1 MKHIR
6 HLIIQQKKNADGGS
20 VETVSSAVITALYNM
35 SKDEQLVYNSTDLK
49 GDLHCAVCSAKQVNY
64 LMTQYPDLS
73 IEADTYTVD
82 FEDPEVENICVT
94 NWGSNGS
101 ITLSQLQTVTSV
113 GTVFKGNTNIVKFN
127 EFQNFTGLTVQYTNY
142 NQQTFSG
149 CTNLKEIVL
158 PSNTSCIGSQMFQN
172 CSSLESLT
180 IPNSVK
186 EVGNQAFKGCSSI
199 QSLVFTGLTG
209 QLILES
215 MNSLT
220 SLTINEGC
228 TSLEVGDLASLEQID
243 VPASVQR
250 IRVRNCSGVKIIN
263 FAPNSRLTG
272 FAGSD
277 GAFWRTANL
286 TTINNF
292 PTTYTSTQASAF
304 EGCINLVTMIPL
316 PNGCTSVPRACY
328 CDCNSMAGEFI
339 IPATVTSIGEY
350 AFRNTNSFTGIRIYA
365 TTPPT
370 INVLQFGHLFSN
382 ASSNNNPAVGYPIYV
397 PQSAL
402 ADYQADT
409 NWSKF
414 GSRLQ
419 GFTE

>member
-1 MKHIR
+1 MT
-6 HLIIQQKKNADGGS
+6 HLYIEQNTGLT
-20 VETVSSAVITALYNM
+20 ENVSSSVIKKLYELAVGGTLDAT
-35 SKDEQLVYNSTDLK
+35 SDLK
-49 GDLHCAVCSAKQVNY
+49 GTLHTTIVAANHKAY
-64 LMTQYPDLS
+64 LEGMFSDFHVTADEYSLS
-73 IEADTYTVD
+73 
-82 FEDPEVENICVT
+82 FEDAEVENICIT

-101 ITLSQLQTVTSV
+101 VTLAQLQAVTSV
-113 GTVFKGNTNIVKFN
+113 GAIFRGNTNIVKFN

-158 PSNTSCIGSQMFQN
+158 PSNTSCIGTQMFQN

-209 QLILES
+209 ALRLEL

-228 TSLEVGDLASLEQID
+228 TSIEILDLTSLEQID

-250 IRVRNCSGVKIIN
+250 IRVRNSSGVKIIN
-263 FAPNSRLTG
+263 FAPNSSLTG
-272 FAGSD
+272 FGGSD

-292 PTTYTSTQASAF
+292 PSTYTTTQASAF
-304 EGCINLVTMIPL
+304 EDCNSLVTMIPL
-316 PNGCTSVPRACY
+316 PSNCTLVPAGCYSNCY
-328 CDCNSMAGEFI
+328 AMQGEMI
-339 IPATVTSIGEY
+339 IPSTVTQINKY
-350 AFRNTNSFTGIRIYA
+350 AFRRTDSFTGVRIYA

-370 INVLQFGHLFSN
+370 INDTSTIGHLFSN
-382 ASSNNNPAVGYPIYV
+382 STSNGQASSGYPIYV
-397 PQSAL
+397 PNSAL
-402 ADYQADT
+402 SAYQADS
-409 NWSKF
+409 NWSQF
-414 GSRLQ
+414 GSRLV
-419 GFTE
+419 GFDPS

>member
-1 MKHIR
+1 MT
-6 HLIIQQKKNADGGS
+6 HLYIEQTES
-20 VETVSSAVITALYNM
+20 STEEVSSGVIKKLYDMALAGL
-35 SKDEQLVYNSTDLK
+35 DSTSNLK
-49 GDLHCAVCSAKQVNY
+49 GTLHTTVTSAKEKTY
-64 LMTQYPDLS
+64 LEGLFPNFHVTADQYTLS
-73 IEADTYTVD
+73 
-82 FEDPEVENICVT
+82 FEDAEVENICVT
-94 NWGSNGS
+94 NWGSNGA
-101 ITLSQLQTVTSV
+101 ITLAQLQAVTSV
-113 GTVFKGNTNIVKFN
+113 GSVFIGNTNIVKFN

-158 PSNTSCIGSQMFQN
+158 PSNTSCIGSKMFQN

-199 QSLVFTGLTG
+199 QSLAFTGLTG
-209 QLILES
+209 GLRLES

-228 TSLEVGDLASLEQID
+228 TIIDFTDLTSLEQID
-243 VPASVQR
+243 VPASVQT
-250 IRVRNCSGVKIIN
+250 IRVRNSYGVKIIN
-263 FAPNSRLTG
+263 FAPNSSLTG
-272 FAGSD
+272 FGGGN

-292 PTTYTSTQASAF
+292 PTTYTSTQVSAF
-304 EGCINLVTMIPL
+304 EGCTRLVTMIPL
-316 PNGCTSVPRACY
+316 PVGCTSVPVSCY
-328 CDCNSMAGEFI
+328 MDCRSMEGEFI

-350 AFRNTNSFTGIRIYA
+350 AFRRTDSFTGIKIYA

-370 INVLQFGHLFSN
+370 INVIQFGSLFSN
-382 ASSNNNPAVGYPIYV
+382 ASSNNNPAVGYPLYV

-402 ADYQADT
+402 ATYQADT

-419 GFTE
+419 GFTP

>member
-1 MKHIR
+1 M
-6 HLIIQQKKNADGGS
+6 HLYIEQNEGLT
-20 VETVSSAVITALYNM
+20 ENVSSAVIKKLYELAVGGTLDAT
-35 SKDEQLVYNSTDLK
+35 SDLK
-49 GDLHCAVCSAKQVNY
+49 GTLHTTIVAANHKSYLEGMFSDLHITADEY
-64 LMTQYPDLS
+64 S
-73 IEADTYTVD
+73 IA
-82 FEDPEVENICVT
+82 FEDPEVENICIT
-94 NWGSNGS
+94 NWGSNGA
-101 ITLSQLQTVTSV
+101 ITLAQLQAVTAV
-113 GTVFKGNTNIVKFN
+113 GGNFRGNTNIVKFN

-186 EVGNQAFKGCSSI
+186 EVGGQAFRGCSSI
-199 QSLVFTGLTG
+199 QSLAFTGLTG
-209 QLILES
+209 GLRLES

-220 SLTINEGC
+220 SLTVNEGC
-228 TSLEVGDLASLEQID
+228 TIIEIGDLTSLEQID
-243 VPASVQR
+243 VPASVQT
-250 IRVRNCSGVKIIN
+250 IRVRNSSGVKIIN
-263 FAPNSRLTG
+263 FAPNSSLTG
-272 FAGSD
+272 FGGGN

-304 EGCINLVTMIPL
+304 EGCTHLVTMIPL
-316 PNGCTSVPRACY
+316 PVGCTSVPNMCY

-350 AFRNTNSFTGIRIYA
+350 AFRRTDSFTGVKIYA

-370 INVLQFGHLFSN
+370 LNVSQLGSVFSN

-402 ADYQADT
+402 ATYQADDK
-409 NWSKF
+409 WSQF

-419 GFTE
+419 GFTP